1 MSYLRLTHMA
11 GPEVFLTIAAIAA
24 IFLDLYMMQGQSLQ
38 TRRLFAASVAA
49 LGCIGGF
56 FFLLLVGGTGGDP
69 GGVIVL
75 DSTTKIAKLCVLAVA
90 AFAMLLAADGDFT
103 THVGEYFALL
113 LMSTVGMTLMVSSEN
128 LLMLFV
134 SLELASLSL
143 YILVAFD
150 KRSRQSAEAALKYF
164 LFGGMSAAFMLFGL
178 SLLYGLSGSLELHVV
193 AEKIAQRA
201 DDPLTLVA
209 MVMVLIGFGF
219 KVAVAPFHLWAPDAY
234 QGAPTASAAFV
245 ATGSKVAAFFLM
257 AKVVML
263 TFSDS
268 HGSGA
273 WRAFAAGWMPIIAT
287 LALFSMILGNLAAL
301 AQSSVKRLLAYS
313 AIANAGYA
321 MLGLLANNGQGMASI
336 LFFAATYAAAT
347 LGAFGVVGVVER
359 ARGGDQLSDFAGLH
373 RSSPWLSFFML
384 IFLLSLAGIPPLAGF
399 FGKFYLFAAA
409 VKAGGAEMGML
420 WLVIVA
426 VAMSA
431 VSLYYYL
438 QPLKQ
443 IYVVEGPEDAV
454 EIKVSSATWV
464 ALIGLTVAV
473 IVLGCAPDLLVEPLV
488 SAGAGQGH

>member
-1 MSYLRLTHMA
+1 MSLLQLTHMA

-24 IFLDLYMMQGQSLQ
+24 LFFDLYMMQGQSLQ
-38 TRRLFAASVAA
+38 MRRVFAASIAT
-49 LGCIGGF
+49 LGCVAGF
-56 FFLLLVGGTGGDP
+56 FFLLFVGGTGGDP
-69 GGVIVL
+69 AGMIVL
-75 DSTTKIAKLCVLAVA
+75 DPTTKIAKLCVLSVA

-134 SLELASLSL
+134 ALELASLSL

-150 KRSRQSAEAALKYF
+150 KKSRQSAEAALKYF

-193 AEKIAQRA
+193 ADKLAHRA
-201 DDPLTLVA
+201 MDPLTLVA

-263 TFSDS
+263 AFSES
-268 HGSGA
+268 HGSGD
-273 WRAFAAGWMPIIAT
+273 WRAFAAGWMPVVAT

-336 LFFAATYAAAT
+336 LFFAVTYAAAT
-347 LGAFGVVGVVER
+347 LGAFGVVGAVER
-359 ARGGDQLSDFAGLH
+359 ARGGDKLSDFAGLH
-373 RSSPWLSFFML
+373 RDSPWLSFFML

-409 VKAGGAEMGML
+409 VNAGGAEMGML

-443 IYVVEGPEDAV
+443 IYVMDAPEDAG
-454 EIKVSSATWV
+454 KLNVSLATWIG
-464 ALIGLTVAV
+464 LIGLAVAV
-473 IVLGCAPDLLVEPLV
+473 VVFGCAPDLLVESLV
-488 SAGAGQGH
+488 SAGSGHGH